1 MADKIDRQEIILDYI
16 KNNGPV
22 IPIEISK
29 VIRGDS
35 LIASALL
42 SGMVSMNQLKV
53 SKMKI
58 GGSPLYFMPG
68 QESML
73 QNFADKLAM
82 GEKGVYNLLRTRKI
96 LMDREL
102 NQVQREALQRIK
114 DFAVLLE
121 VEIPGR
127 GIKEIF
133 WKWYLLGDA
142 ETESLIKNTLRR
154 IYAPK
159 AEKPKAPAEEKI
171 IPKAATAKT
180 EESKPEEVQQTE
192 GEKKEKLEKPKRK
205 ERVKKEV
212 KRKFLKKKE
221 LETKPEEE
229 KKGTKFK
236 IEEELL
242 KIQEEETEAK
252 KKDKPKTPAMLEK
265 ENKANAFITIVQ
277 DYFRK
282 NDIQVLETEVIKP
295 NEIDFVVKV
304 PSAVGKIS
312 YYCKAKDKKS
322 VNEGDLSTAF
332 VQGQL
337 KKMPVLFL
345 SNGKLTK
352 RADEMLEK
360 QFQHMNIAYI
370 NQQQL

>member
-1 MADKIDRQEIILDYI
+1 MADRIDRQEIILDYI

-68 QESML
+68 QEEML

-96 LMDREL
+96 LMDKEL

-133 WKWYLLGDA
+133 WKWYMLSDA

-159 AEKPKAPAEEKI
+159 AEKPKAPVVEEQKISEAEK
-171 IPKAATAKT
+171 PKAEVFSLP
-180 EESKPEEVQQTE
+180 EESK
-192 GEKKEKLEKPKRK
+192 KEKQEKPKRK
-205 ERVKKEV
+205 ERVKKDV

-277 DYFRK
+277 DYFKK
-282 NDIQVLETEVIKP
+282 NDIQILETEVIKH
-295 NEIDFVVKV
+295 NEIDFAVKV

-352 RADEMLEK
+352 RAEEMVEK
-360 QFQHMNIAYI
+360 QFQHMNIAYLDE
-370 NQQQL
+370 QK

>member
-1 MADKIDRQEIILDYI
+1 MADKTDRQEIILDYI

-82 GEKGVYNLLRTRKI
+82 GERGVYNLLRTRKI

-133 WKWYLLGDA
+133 WKWYMLSDA

-159 AEKPKAPAEEKI
+159 VEKPKAPVVEEQKISEAEKPKAEASLP
-171 IPKAATAKT
+171 PD
-180 EESKPEEVQQTE
+180 ESK
-192 GEKKEKLEKPKRK
+192 KKPEKPKRK
-205 ERVKKEV
+205 ERVKKDV
-212 KRKFLKKKE
+212 RRKFLKKKE

-295 NEIDFVVKV
+295 NEIDFVIKV

-352 RADEMLEK
+352 RAQEMLEK
-360 QFQHMNIAYI
+360 QFEHMNIAYL
-370 NQQQL
+370 NEQK